1 MVRKNVKTK
10 RIDLSIF
17 YQRRTCFGERHTTRV
32 VIMHTTDKEEERLQE
47 LVVLFVLLLFFTR
60 GILVSKMTNFLL
72 SQHLFDDDVVEL
84 VPSLYA

>member
-1 MVRKNVKTK
+1 LFWREAYYARCHNA
-10 RIDLSIF
+10 
-17 YQRRTCFGERHTTRV
+17 H
-32 VIMHTTDKEEERLQE
+32 TDKEERLQE

>member
-17 YQRRTCFGERHTTRV
+17 YQRRTCFCERHTTRV
-32 VIMHTTDKEEERLQE
+32 VIMHTTDKEERLQE